1 LKKTKK
7 SKYLISSLLM
17 VFAGVFALSV
27 VVFSGCCIPINSLI
41 SSSESGTSVS
51 EETTTSASETIQ
63 ETSNQETVTDTEES
77 VTEESSD
84 TSETQS
90 EKDTSGYANNFSFYD
105 LDNNKISF
113 SDYAGKIL
121 VLNFWATWCSP
132 CSEEIPDFAAT
143 YSEYKDKGV
152 EFLGISDDNIDSLN
166 NYYKVSS
173 INYPTVIDGSIDQII
188 PSWGIDAIPHTFILN
203 GKGEIIFD
211 QLGQM
216 AKEDLVNAIENAL
229 QQQ

>member
-1 LKKTKK
+1 VKLKKVKK
-7 SKYLISSLLM
+7 SKYLIPILIILL
-17 VFAGVFALSV
+17 AGVFVISAAT
-27 VVFSGCCIPINSLI
+27 FSGCCIPINSLI
-41 SSSESGTSVS
+41 SSNVSEASVS
-51 EETTTSASETIQ
+51 EETTTSVTETVQ
-63 ETSNQETVTDTEES
+63 ETSGQETATDTEET
-77 VTEESSD
+77 VAQES
-84 TSETQS
+84 TN
-90 EKDTSGYANNFSFYD
+90 TSGYANNYSFYD
-105 LDNNKISF
+105 LSNNKISF

-152 EFLGISDDNIDSLN
+152 QFLGISDDNIESLN
-166 NYYKVSS
+166 NYYEVSS
-173 INYPTVIDGSIDQII
+173 INYPTVIDGSIDTII

-216 AKEDLVNAIENAL
+216 TKEDLVSAIENAL

>member
-1 LKKTKK
+1 MKKTKT
-7 SKYLISSLLM
+7 SKYLVSVLIILTVGLFM
-17 VFAGVFALSV
+17 VSATT
-27 VVFSGCCIPINSLI
+27 FSGCCIPINSLA
-41 SSSESGTSVS
+41 SSNVGEASVS
-51 EETTTSASETIQ
+51 EETKTSEQESTAETK
-63 ETSNQETVTDTEES
+63 ETAAETEGTAAETEE
-77 VTEESSD
+77 TAAQENAD
-84 TSETQS
+84 N
-90 EKDTSGYANNFSFYD
+90 SGYANNYSFYD

-143 YSEYKDKGV
+143 YSEYKERGV
-152 EFLGISDDNIDSLN
+152 QFLGISDDNIDSLN

-173 INYPTVIDGSIDQII
+173 INYPTLIDGSIDKIMT
-188 PSWGIDAIPHTFILN
+188 SWGIDAIPHTFILN

-211 QLGQM
+211 QLGTM
-216 AKEDLVNAIENAL
+216 TREELINAIEGAL